1 MKFLAIIFL
10 LFFKFTFLTY
20 ANEVVYIDMSY
31 ILSNSN
37 HGKSILDELEK
48 KNKNNIKELA
58 LKEKIIKDLEIKI
71 SNQRNILSK
80 NEFEKKINDLK
91 SKVKVFRNDKDKLV
105 KEFNNLKN
113 NEIKNFMKNVE
124 PLVSEYIKTNSINIV
139 LDKKNVII
147 GKKDLDIT
155 YEILEVVNKNIK

>member
-1 MKFLAIIFL
+1 MKFLAIVIL

-48 KNKNNIKELA
+48 KNKNNIKELK
-58 LKEKIIKDLEIKI
+58 LKETIIKDLEKNI

-80 NEFEKKINDLK
+80 NEFQKKINDLK
-91 SKVKVFRNDKDKLV
+91 TKVKVFRNDKDKLV

-113 NEIKNFMKNVE
+113 NEINNFMKIVE
-124 PLVSEYIKTNSINIV
+124 PLVSEYIKKNSINIV

-155 YEILEVVNKNIK
+155 YEILEIVNRNIK

>member
-1 MKFLAIIFL
+1 MKFLAIITLF
-10 LFFKFTFLTY
+10 FFKFTFLTY

-37 HGKSILDELEK
+37 QGKSILAELEK
-48 KNKNNIKELA
+48 KNKNNIKELE
-58 LKEKIIKDLEIKI
+58 LKEKIIKDLEKNI

-91 SKVKVFRNDKDKLV
+91 NKVKVFRNDKDKLV

>member
-1 MKFLAIIFL
+1 MKFLATVIL

-48 KNKNNIKELA
+48 KNKNNIKELE
-58 LKEKIIKDLEIKI
+58 LKEKIIKDLEKNI

-91 SKVKVFRNDKDKLV
+91 TKVKVFRNDKDKLV

-155 YEILEVVNKNIK
+155 YVILEVVNKNIK

>member
-1 MKFLAIIFL
+1 MKFLATVIL

-48 KNKNNIKELA
+48 KNKNNIKELE
-58 LKEKIIKDLEIKI
+58 LKEKIIKDLEKNI

-91 SKVKVFRNDKDKLV
+91 TKVKVFRNDKDKLV

>member
-1 MKFLAIIFL
+1 MKFLAILFL

-48 KNKNNIKELA
+48 KNKNNIKELE
-58 LKEKIIKDLEIKI
+58 LKEKIIKDLEKKI

-91 SKVKVFRNDKDKLV
+91 NKVKVFRNDKDKLV

-113 NEIKNFMKNVE
+113 NEINNFMKIVE
-124 PLVSEYIKTNSINIV
+124 PLVSEYIKKNSINIV

-155 YEILEVVNKNIK
+155 YEILEIVNRNIK

>member
-1 MKFLAIIFL
+1 MKFLAIVIIF
-10 LFFKFTFLTY
+10 FFKFTFLTY

-37 HGKSILDELEK
+37 QGKSILAELEK
-48 KNKNNIKELA
+48 KNKNNIKELE
-58 LKEKIIKDLEIKI
+58 LKEKIIKDLEKKI

-91 SKVKVFRNDKDKLV
+91 TKVKVFRNDKDKLV

>member
-1 MKFLAIIFL
+1 MKFLAIVILF
-10 LFFKFTFLTY
+10 FFKFTFLTY

-37 HGKSILDELEK
+37 HGKSILYELEK
-48 KNKNNIKELA
+48 KNKNNIKELE
-58 LKEKIIKDLEIKI
+58 LKEKIIKDLEKNI

-91 SKVKVFRNDKDKLV
+91 NKVKVFRNDKDKLV

>member
-1 MKFLAIIFL
+1 MKFLAIIILF
-10 LFFKFTFLTY
+10 FFKFTFLTY

-37 HGKSILDELEK
+37 QGKSILAELEK
-48 KNKNNIKELA
+48 KNKNNIKELE
-58 LKEKIIKDLEIKI
+58 LKEKIIKDLEKNI

-91 SKVKVFRNDKDKLV
+91 TKVKVFRNDKDKLV

-147 GKKDLDIT
+147 GQKDHDIT
-155 YEILEVVNKNIK
+155 LKILEIVNINIK